1 MNLPQKAIEQL
12 LVYLCLLAISLVFA
26 MFVLGLQGR
35 ENSGVYASFDRLA
48 FLIVG
53 GILGALKLQPH
64 E

>member
-1 MNLPQKAIEQL
+1 MNLRPSAIEKL
-12 LVYLCLLAISLVFA
+12 LLYLCLLGISLVFG

-35 ENSGVYASFDRLA
+35 EDSAVFTSFDRLA
-48 FLIVG
+48 FLIIG

>member
-12 LVYLCLLAISLVFA
+12 LVYLCLLAISLVFG

-35 ENSGVYASFDRLA
+35 EDSGVFASFDRLA
-48 FLIVG
+48 CLIVG